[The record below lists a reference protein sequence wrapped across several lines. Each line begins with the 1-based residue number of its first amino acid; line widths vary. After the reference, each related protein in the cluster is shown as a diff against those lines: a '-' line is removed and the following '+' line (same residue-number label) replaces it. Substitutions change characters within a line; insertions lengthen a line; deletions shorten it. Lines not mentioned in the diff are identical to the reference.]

1 MTPITAF
8 AILFVAV
15 IFTAMF
21 AGYETGFVSVNPIRL
36 RFLAEEEHQKRAAR
50 LLRYHSH
57 PDQML
62 TMLLIGTNIGTV
74 AATLAISRS
83 PLGEL
88 GAMLIVTPL
97 LLLFGEIVPKSVFRM
112 HPNRLSLALLPAVEL
127 AYVLLS
133 PLAAPV
139 SWLTR
144 ALFRTAGARE
154 QHISPLMATRDD
166 VRVLVDESADH
177 GTIEPEERRMIH
189 SVINLQATQAKEI
202 MVPRIDIQAL
212 PDTATRQELVDLLVE
227 SGRTRIPIYRESID
241 EVIGVVS
248 AHEVLL
254 DTTPDNPDITRF
266 IHEVKHVP
274 DSMKV
279 DDLLQELR
287 KTKQHLAIVTDE
299 YGGTDGL
306 VTIEDILEEIFGDIM
321 DEHDREESQIHQ
333 VGQNAYVID
342 ARTYLEDASEAVG
355 VAIEDDEVETVG
367 GWVMHV
373 AGRIPLQG
381 EVITHGRFRITVLD
395 AGGNCIAKIR
405 LELLPEPGTGASAN
419 K

>member
-1 MTPITAF
+1 MTLLAAF
-8 AILFVAV
+8 AILFVS
-15 IFTAMF
+15 ICCTAMF

-50 LLRYHSH
+50 LLRYHSR

-97 LLLFGEIVPKSVFRM
+97 LLLFGEIVPKSVFRV
-112 HPNRLSLALLPAVEL
+112 HPNRLSLALLPFVEFC
-127 AYVLLS
+127 YVLLA

-139 SWLTR
+139 AWLTR
-144 ALFRTAGARE
+144 ALFSTAGARE
-154 QHISPLMATRDD
+154 QHLSPLMATRED

-202 MVPRIDIQAL
+202 MVPRIDIHTL
-212 PDTATRQELVDLLVE
+212 PDTATREELVTLLVE

-241 EVIGVVS
+241 SVIGVVS

-266 IHEVKHVP
+266 LHEVMHVP

-279 DDLLQELR
+279 DDLLQALR
-287 KTKQHLAIVTDE
+287 KAKQQLAIVTDE

-333 VGQNAYVID
+333 VGPNAYVID
-342 ARTYLEDASEAVG
+342 ARTYLEDVSEAVG
-355 VAIEDDEVETVG
+355 TTIEDDEVETVG

-381 EVITHGRFRITVLD
+381 EVITHGRYRITVLD
-395 AGGNCIAKIR
+395 AGGNYIAKIR
-405 LELLPEPGTGASAN
+405 LELLPESTSGNAAST
-419 K
+419 

>member
-1 MTPITAF
+1 
-8 AILFVAV
+8 V
-15 IFTAMF
+15 
-21 AGYETGFVSVNPIRL
+21 
-36 RFLAEEEHQKRAAR
+36 
-50 LLRYHSH
+50 
-57 PDQML
+57 
-62 TMLLIGTNIGTV
+62 
-74 AATLAISRS
+74 
-83 PLGEL
+83 
-88 GAMLIVTPL
+88 
-97 LLLFGEIVPKSVFRM
+97 
-112 HPNRLSLALLPAVEL
+112 
-127 AYVLLS
+127 LS

-139 SWLTR
+139 AWVTR

-154 QHISPLMATRDD
+154 QHLSPLMATRDD

-177 GTIEPEERRMIH
+177 GTIEPEEQRMIH

-212 PDTATRQELVDLLVE
+212 PDTATRQELVALLVE
-227 SGRTRIPIYRESID
+227 SGRTRIPVYRETID
-241 EVIGVVS
+241 TVIGVVS

-254 DTTPDNPDITRF
+254 DTTPENPDITRF
-266 IHEVKHVP
+266 LHEVMHIP

-287 KTKQHLAIVTDE
+287 QAKQHLAIVTDE

-395 AGGNCIAKIR
+395 AGGNYIAKIR
-405 LELLPEPGTGASAN
+405 LELLPEPIAGHSAST
-419 K
+419 

>member
-1 MTPITAF
+1 MTLLAAF

-15 IFTAMF
+15 LCTAIF

-50 LLRYHSH
+50 LLRYHAR

-97 LLLFGEIVPKSVFRM
+97 LLLFGEIVPKSVFRV
-112 HPNRLSLALLPAVEL
+112 HPNRLSLALLPAVEF
-127 AYVLLS
+127 AYIVLS

-139 SWLTR
+139 AWLTR
-144 ALFRTAGARE
+144 VLFRTAGARG
-154 QHISPLMATRDD
+154 QHLSPLMATRDD

-202 MVPRIDIQAL
+202 MAPRIDIQAL
-212 PDTATRQELVDLLVE
+212 PDTATRQELVALLVE

-241 EVIGVVS
+241 SVIGVIS
-248 AHEVLL
+248 AHDVLL
-254 DTTPDNPDITRF
+254 DTTPEDPDITRF
-266 IHEVKHVP
+266 IHEVMHVP

-287 KTKQHLAIVTDE
+287 RSKQHLAIVTDE

-333 VGQNAYVID
+333 VGANAYVMD

-355 VAIEDDEVETVG
+355 VPIEDDEVETVG
-367 GWVMHV
+367 GWVMHM

-395 AGGNCIAKIR
+395 AGGSYVAKIR
-405 LELLPEPGTGASAN
+405 LELMPDTESGAPAA